1 MGELNNGWTW
11 KMHAIE
17 KDKKHGN
24 WETKYEKVDG
34 WTWKNVMAS
43 GIKEVGQHINQKKM
57 GQWMNIMKLNN
68 GWMQGNRAMDEFQE
82 IENDEVLESRFKK
95 IEQWMNLNLNN
106 AKTLK
111 IKFPF

>member
-1 MGELNNGWTW
+1 M
-11 KMHAIE
+11 
-17 KDKKHGN
+17 
-24 WETKYEKVDG
+24 DG

-43 GIKEVGQHINQKKM
+43 GIKQVGQRINQRKM
-57 GQWMNIMKLNN
+57 GQWMNVMKLNN

-106 AKTLK
+106 AKKMKKNFLFR
-111 IKFPF
+111 I